1 MASYIQRLRSEVI
14 QPLGENTPVPQL
26 LARGYNLSMHL
37 RTPLIFGFA
46 YLMTVG
52 YYNRRRPIK
61 KNYLAGPIGKTFI
74 FSHNLFLC
82 LYSAYTFSV
91 MAPAVFNSFRSG
103 YQAGGM
109 KGLRHAYCDSDDSL
123 WTNFII
129 HHGYLFYLSK
139 FYEVIDTAII
149 IAKGSRVRF
158 LQSYHHFGAMLC
170 MWAGVRFRATPILY
184 FCVFNSFIHTIMYCY
199 YLFSIMKLPFPL
211 VLKQSLTTLQ
221 LLQFLFGG
229 SLAASYLFL
238 SVPELNL
245 DTMKRESGKCLET
258 PGANF
263 AVLLNV
269 IYLLPLT
276 GLFLRFY
283 LQSYIRPKSKTA

>member
-1 MASYIQRLRSEVI
+1 M
-14 QPLGENTPVPQL
+14 PQL
-26 LARGYNLSMHL
+26 LAKGYNLSMHL
-37 RTPLIFGFA
+37 RTPLIFGFC

-61 KNYLAGPIGKTFI
+61 NNYLAGPFGKTFI
-74 FSHNLFLC
+74 ILHNLFLC

-91 MAPAVFNSFRSG
+91 MAPAVYKSFMSG
-103 YQAGGM
+103 YRAGGM
-109 KGLRHAYCDSDDSL
+109 KGLRHAYCDSDESL
-123 WTNFII
+123 WSNYII
-129 HHGYLFYLSK
+129 HYGYLFYLSK
-139 FYEVIDTAII
+139 YYEVLDTVII
-149 IAKGSRVRF
+149 VAKGGRARF
-158 LQSYHHFGAMLC
+158 LQVYHHTGACLC

-199 YLFSIMKLPFPL
+199 YLFSTLKLPFPL

-221 LLQFLFGG
+221 LLQFVFGG

-238 SVPELNL
+238 SVPEVNL
-245 DTMKRESGKCLET
+245 SSMKREAGKCLET
-258 PGANF
+258 DGASF

-276 GLFLRFY
+276 GLFLNFY